1 MKKIVF
7 SAMAAMI
14 MITQTGCFGSFE
26 LVKKVYDFND
36 NISSSKFV
44 NSLFF
49 WVTGIILPVY
59 GIAAM
64 VDVVILNLIEFWTG
78 SNPIAMNEGQ
88 IEEQLVTYKGE
99 VYKMTATK
107 NKFHVEK
114 LNGTESIEV
123 GNLVFADEARTWS
136 FEKNGE
142 STPIAT
148 LNADNS
154 VTYHVENG
162 TATVYN
168 NDMETLVFERNTAD
182 HLIEMASK

>member
-26 LVKKVYDFND
+26 LVKKVYNFNED
-36 NISSSKFV
+36 ISSDKV
-44 NSLFF
+44 IQSLMF
-49 WVTGIILPVY
+49 WVLNIVPVY
-59 GIAAM
+59 SFAVF
-64 VDVVILNLIEFWTG
+64 VDAVILNLIEFWTG
-78 SNPIAMNEGQ
+78 TNPIAMNEGQ

-99 VYKMTATK
+99 VYKMTASK

-114 LNGTESIEV
+114 LNGTETIEV

-168 NDMETLVFERNTAD
+168 NDMESLVFERHTAD

>member
-36 NISSSKFV
+36 NITSSKFV
-44 NSLFF
+44 NTLVFYVF
-49 WVTGIILPVY
+49 TILPVY
-59 GIAAM
+59 SIASFI
-64 VDVVILNLIEFWTG
+64 DVVILNLVEFWTG
-78 SNPIAMNEGQ
+78 SNPLAMTEGQ

>member
-1 MKKIVF
+1 MKKVVF

-26 LVKKVYDFND
+26 LVKKVYNFNED
-36 NISSSKFV
+36 ISSDKV
-44 NSLFF
+44 IQSLMF
-49 WVTGIILPVY
+49 WVLNIVPVY
-59 GIAAM
+59 SFAVF
-64 VDVVILNLIEFWTG
+64 VDAVILNLIEFWTG
-78 SNPIAMNEGQ
+78 TNPIAMNEGQ

-114 LNGTESIEV
+114 LKGTESIEV

-168 NDMETLVFERNTAD
+168 NDMESLVFERNTAD